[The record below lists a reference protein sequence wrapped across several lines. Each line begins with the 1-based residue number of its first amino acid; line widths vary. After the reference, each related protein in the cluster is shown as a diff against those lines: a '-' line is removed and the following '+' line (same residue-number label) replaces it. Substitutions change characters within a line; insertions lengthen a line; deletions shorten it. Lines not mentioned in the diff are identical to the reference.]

1 MMRIAIMGTGPMGR
15 HLGIAWNRVG
25 HQIIFGSRRPE
36 DKADLRAELPGATV
50 TSYVEALAETELVV
64 IALRYIAVE
73 SFARQHA
80 AQLRDKLI
88 LDISNPFSH
97 LPDNRISGAEIT
109 AAAIG
114 PGARVVAGFK
124 DNFWQTL
131 LEPVDAS
138 GVARDV
144 HFAGDDDADK
154 LIVKQLIE
162 DLGFRPVDCG
172 PLKNARVLDVMVPL
186 MLELD
191 RRYGGGR
198 KSSWKFLI

>member
-1 MMRIAIMGTGPMGR
+1 MRIAIMGTGKMGR
-15 HLGIAWNRVG
+15 YLGMGWSQVG
-25 HQIIFGSRRPE
+25 HRIVFGSRRPE
-36 DKADLRAELPGATV
+36 DKADLRAELPAATV
-50 TSYVEALAETELVV
+50 TSHTEALAETELVV
-64 IALRYIAVE
+64 LALPYIAVE
-73 SFARQHA
+73 PFARQHA
-80 AQLRDKLI
+80 AQLRDKLV

-138 GVARDV
+138 GLVRDV
-144 HFAGDDDADK
+144 HYAGDDEVDK
-154 LIVKQLIE
+154 QIVKQLIE

-172 PLKNARVLDVMVPL
+172 PLTNARVLDVMVPL

-191 RRYGGGR
+191 QRYGGGR